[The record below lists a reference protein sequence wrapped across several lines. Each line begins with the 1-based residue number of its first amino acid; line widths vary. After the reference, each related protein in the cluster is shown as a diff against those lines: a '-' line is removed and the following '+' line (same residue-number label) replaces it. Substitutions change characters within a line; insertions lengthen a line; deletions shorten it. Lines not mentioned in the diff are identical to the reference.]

1 MAVARLAIVWMPAVM
16 REDRETVWTQ
26 ARDASGSRA
35 DVRGE
40 ELRVLSMVSAAEQT
54 RWSNTSGTA
63 SLGVGR
69 ARARHWWEAQLAASV
84 PTSDD
89 DRGLRVGQT
98 AIERAEDV
106 ASRSV
111 VSAVVNA

>member
-63 SLGVGR
+63 TLGV
-69 ARARHWWEAQLAASV
+69 ARAQLAASV

-111 VSAVVNA
+111 VSAVAHA